1 MSEATNVNA
10 PQNAPESV
18 EVNMHASENQRV
30 PATTPILYYWAP
42 CKTCSVV
49 VNFAEEHGIALD
61 KRDVEFEEPYQEL
74 LALGGDANL
83 IPYLYDNGQLIC
95 GDNAVVEYLTEKHA
109 IV

>member
-1 MSEATNVNA
+1 MSEATNVDA
-10 PQNAPESV
+10 SQNAPESA
-18 EVNMHASENQRV
+18 EINMHASENQRAA
-30 PATTPILYYWAP
+30 ATTPILYYWAP

-49 VNFAEEHGIALD
+49 VNFADEHEIALD

-95 GDNAVVEYLTEKHA
+95 GDNEVVEYLAKKYA
-109 IV
+109 IA